1 MDYFSI
7 IDNIL
12 TSNINNYLYIE
23 DLYNNFLKKV
33 LKKDIYSK
41 LNIEYLF
48 LLHVITYNNTNY
60 DLKIIKGTNNI
71 VYIGLFE
78 FDYKEDVKDDEN

>member
-60 DLKIIKGTNNI
+60 DLKIKRN
-71 VYIGLFE
+71 
-78 FDYKEDVKDDEN
+78 K